1 MQIRLLLL
9 SCCCIIYF
17 GSVAQKVSIEKELYF
32 IDTIKIK
39 DPILVRFMEHGVI
52 NYVLVSKERLD
63 HMRND
68 DTSYVN
74 FLCSGSGYLFFYP
87 IEFSCLVNNLLS
99 YHPSLGRTRFYSKL
113 QKHLLDDEND
123 PNPVLVPID
132 GGKYDKL
139 KEHNGW
145 EYREIYP
152 RKFLLFL
159 AKGST
164 VYGCQGKD
172 EIRIKN
178 MDNVYFK
185 TLVPVTW

>member
-1 MQIRLLLL
+1 MLIRLLLL

-17 GSVAQKVSIEKELYF
+17 GSVAQKAGIEKELYF
-32 IDTIKIK
+32 VDTIKIK
-39 DPILVRFMEHGVI
+39 DPILVRFIENGIV
-52 NYVLVSKERLD
+52 NNVLVSKERLD
-63 HMRND
+63 YMRKD

-74 FLCSGSGYLFFYP
+74 FLCSGSGYLFFQP

-99 YHPSLGRTRFYSKL
+99 YHPSLGHTRFYTKL
-113 QKHLLDDEND
+113 QKNLEDAEDDKIF
-123 PNPVLVPID
+123 VPTD
-132 GGKYDKL
+132 GGKFDKL

-145 EYREIYP
+145 EYNEIYP

-164 VYGCQGKD
+164 VDGCQGRG

-185 TLVPVTW
+185 VLLPITW